1 MNTAS
6 GPRKSTLAFALA
18 IQLVA
23 IGALFAARSGAR
35 DEPPPFLDFDAS
47 RIDALAVASA
57 DGSINLSKTADDW
70 LMTGDL
76 RADKTKVD
84 ALLDKLSNA
93 AGGWPVAS
101 SDATAER
108 FEVTAGNH
116 QRRVTLKAGDDTV
129 ADIYLGTSPGYRKT
143 HARHVDGGEDIY
155 AISFSNYE
163 AGVKT
168 ADWLDRAVLRPD
180 GEITAIR
187 RIGGAPAFALRK
199 DAGGT
204 WSADDGDELDPVQ
217 AETLAGRFTGLSATD
232 VHQRSLPDAPDMV
245 FEVDDEAG
253 TQTLRIYRMASQG
266 GGPEDDYVATSDRAS
281 GRYRIASYTAEQ
293 MDISRADLAP
303 DPLDAADSLDAQMPE
318 DAALLS
324 EEDAQDI
331 P

>member
-6 GPRKSTLAFALA
+6 GPRKSTLAFVLA

-35 DEPPPFLDFDAS
+35 DAPPPFLDFDAG
-47 RIDALAVASA
+47 RVDALAVSSA
-57 DGSINLSKTADDW
+57 DGSISLSKTADDW

-76 RADKTKVD
+76 RADKAKVD
-84 ALLDKLSNA
+84 ALLGKLSKA

-116 QRRVTLKAGDDTV
+116 QRRVTLKAGDDVV

-155 AISFSNYE
+155 AIGFSNYE

-168 ADWLDRAVLRPD
+168 EDWLDRAVLRPD
-180 GEITAIR
+180 GTITAIR
-187 RIGGAPAFALRK
+187 RIGGEPAFALRK
-199 DAGGT
+199 DAAGA
-204 WSADDGDELDPVQ
+204 WSADGGAEIDPAQ

-232 VHQRSLPDAPDMV
+232 VHNRALPDAPDMV
-245 FEVDDEAG
+245 FEVDDDAG
-253 TQTLRIYRMASQG
+253 TQTLRIYRLASQSG
-266 GGPEDDYVATSDRAS
+266 APEDDYVATSDRVP
-281 GRYRIASYTAEQ
+281 GRYRIASYSAEQ
-293 MDISRADLAP
+293 MDVSLADLAP
-303 DPLDAADSLDAQMPE
+303 DALDAPDAELDADMPE
-318 DAALLS
+318 DAAQPQS
-324 EEDAQDI
+324 REDDF
-331 P
+331 